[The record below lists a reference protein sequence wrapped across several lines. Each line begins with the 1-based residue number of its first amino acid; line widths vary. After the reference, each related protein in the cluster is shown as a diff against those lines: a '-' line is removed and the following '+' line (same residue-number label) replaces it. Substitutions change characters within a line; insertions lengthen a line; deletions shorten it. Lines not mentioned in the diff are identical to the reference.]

1 MSESEY
7 QFFVGVD
14 WGSATH
20 VVCVLGPDRQ
30 LIGERSVPHTG
41 IGLTALADELTALA
55 PAEPGRIAVAIEAPR
70 GAIVDT
76 LLDRGLHVF
85 SLNPKQLDRFR
96 DRHTVAG
103 AKDDRRDA
111 SSSRT
116 HCAPIVR
123 PSGACSPTNP
133 LSTPKNRPI
142 SQRIRAVPG
151 TCSKTGKRAA
161 ASACW
166 PSTSAPASGGASTL
180 RTSHQ
185 TRRQTSRRRC
195 SSPVSLPA

>member
-55 PAEPGRIAVAIEAPR
+55 PAEPGRIAVAIEVPR

-85 SLNPKQLDRFR
+85 SLNPKQLNRFR

-111 SSSRT
+111 FVLAT

-123 PSGACSPTNP
+123 PSGACSPT
-133 LSTPKNRPI
+133 TPASWSCASCHGWRTTWVR
-142 SQRIRAVPG
+142 SSG
-151 TCSKTGKRAA
+151 
-161 ASACW
+161 ASATGCGSSCTGSF
-166 PSTSAPASGGASTL
+166 P
-180 RTSHQ
+180 
-185 TRRQTSRRRC
+185 RR
-195 SSPVSLPA
+195 